1 MNRLQRVVLLVLVG
15 WCLAPWGA
23 FAQVRTDPPP
33 APGDAASGINGVDD
47 AADTDRAID
56 VVRIGQGYTLRAGER
71 AGDVVVIGGDA
82 QIDGQVDGD
91 LVVILGTLRVG
102 ASAVLDQQVTTVAG
116 HVTVAPGAT
125 LRRDIVVVGGGLDAP
140 EGIRSRRGQ
149 VIIDPSLLGMHVGGV
164 LPWVTRGLAMGR
176 LIVPD
181 QRWIW
186 FVVTLVFVVYLLVNL
201 VADTPVRSAAAT
213 LLATP
218 LTAFGAG
225 LLVLLLLGPLSALLA
240 ISIVGIAVIPF
251 LLCAVLAAG
260 LVGKVAALRWIGMTV
275 IRDAE
280 PTWPLRATVAFVV
293 GFVLATLIYMVPVIG
308 LASWALLGVVGLGA
322 VTMALIE
329 AYRREH
335 PSTPLPPM
343 PPPPPMPEPGLSAQP
358 LPPVPPVPPPAP
370 AAVDSVASSAAV
382 MSFPRAAFKDRLA
395 AVVLDV
401 ILVAIAVQF
410 LGPFRPQRVFFL
422 GLLVYHVAFWTWK
435 QTTVGGIICHL
446 RVVRAGT
453 GTLSFADALVRGLS
467 AIFSMAVAGLGLLW
481 ILKEP
486 DRLAWHD
493 KIAGTYVVRVPQQW
507 PV

>member
-1 MNRLQRVVLLVLVG
+1 
-15 WCLAPWGA
+15 
-23 FAQVRTDPPP
+23 
-33 APGDAASGINGVDD
+33 
-47 AADTDRAID
+47 
-56 VVRIGQGYTLRAGER
+56 
-71 AGDVVVIGGDA
+71 VVIGGDA
-82 QIDGQVDGD
+82 QIDGHVEGD
-91 LVVILGTLRVG
+91 LVVILGSLRVG
-102 ASAVLDQQVTTVAG
+102 SDAVLDQQVTAVGG
-116 HVTVAPGAT
+116 HVTVASGAT
-125 LRRDIVVVGGGLDAP
+125 LRREIVVVGGGLDAP
-140 EGIRSRRGQ
+140 EGVRSRRGQ
-149 VIIDPSLLGMHVGGV
+149 VIIDPSVLGMHAGAV
-164 LPWVTRGLAMGR
+164 LPWVTRGLGMGR

-181 QRWIW
+181 QRWVW
-186 FVVTLVFVVYLLVNL
+186 LVVAFLGLVYLLVNV
-201 VADTPVRSAAAT
+201 VADTPVRRAAAA
-213 LLATP
+213 LVATP

-260 LVGKVAALRWIGMTV
+260 LVGKVAALRWVGMS
-275 IRDAE
+275 IMRDTE
-280 PTWPLRATVAFVV
+280 PTFPVRATAAFVI
-293 GFVLATLIYMVPVIG
+293 GFIAMTLIYMVPVIG
-308 LASWALLGVVGLGA
+308 LASWALLGVAGLGA

-335 PSTPLPPM
+335 PPEPLPPM
-343 PPPPPMPEPGLSAQP
+343 PPSAAPPSGPSSDIPPP
-358 LPPVPPVPPPAP
+358 PPPSMTPVLP
-370 AAVDSVASSAAV
+370 AATVATDPATASAALLL
-382 MSFPRAAFKDRLA
+382 FPRAAFKDRLA

-410 LGPFRPQRVFFL
+410 LGPFRPQRIFFL

-453 GTLSFADALVRGLS
+453 GALSFADALVRGLS